1 MYRKNKNRNLCKVG
15 TLCQSQEFLPQVIR
29 DFVYFVFMF
38 IGIKLTVMQKY
49 FCTGPLIS
57 ADSEDE

>member
-38 IGIKLTVMQKY
+38 IGIKLLLCRNI
-49 FCTGPLIS
+49 CTGPLIS